1 MKCLFEDRTSGSKIW
16 EVNALIWSVF
26 NCLIKGGLKIKVIIP
41 RWLKWWQIG
50 LCLKQNKW
58 QNILTL
64 NILKVQGKS
73 IIRFNIQDSLV
84 FNDFS
89 MGKNLQTYL
98 LAPKNTQFGLQYTL
112 MYGLLSTQ
120 RSMPQWNGMF
130 LQKWVGKITKILLSW
145 IEEKVLLNML
155 FEAINK

>member
-1 MKCLFEDRTSGSKIW
+1 
-16 EVNALIWSVF
+16 
-26 NCLIKGGLKIKVIIP
+26 
-41 RWLKWWQIG
+41 
-50 LCLKQNKW
+50 
-58 QNILTL
+58 
-64 NILKVQGKS
+64 
-73 IIRFNIQDSLV
+73 
-84 FNDFS
+84 